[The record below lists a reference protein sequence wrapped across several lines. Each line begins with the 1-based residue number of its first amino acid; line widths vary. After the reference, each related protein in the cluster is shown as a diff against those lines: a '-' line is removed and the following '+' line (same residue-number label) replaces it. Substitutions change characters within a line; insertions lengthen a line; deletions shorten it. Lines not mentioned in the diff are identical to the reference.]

1 MRNRGFRQSGFW
13 VFWEKQIK
21 KIPNYLL
28 LIFIFVLV
36 LTLVRNIQK
45 IQSANRKIRNTQEE
59 VERLM
64 KEQKELEEELSK
76 VNSEEYIEKQLRDRL
91 GMAKEGEIV
100 IILPDEAIV
109 KRFAPKLEDEQDSL
123 PDPNWK
129 KWAKLF
135 GL

>member
-1 MRNRGFRQSGFW
+1 MRNRGFRQSGLW